1 MVYLSPLLHTMSCT
15 THITEPP
22 SVPLPPSP
30 SPPHPPCP
38 QVLADD
44 SHLLAACEDRDW
56 TIWDLHQEKLRSLFR
71 GDMGAVRGLAL
82 APDQVRG
89 GVCVWGGGDS
99 REWG

>member
-1 MVYLSPLLHTMSCT
+1 MSCL
-15 THITEPP
+15 
-22 SVPLPPSP
+22 PLPP
-30 SPPHPPCP
+30 PPTHTPWPRP

-89 GVCVWGGGDS
+89 GVCVGGGGLKGVGIGTPQWLDM
-99 REWG
+99 